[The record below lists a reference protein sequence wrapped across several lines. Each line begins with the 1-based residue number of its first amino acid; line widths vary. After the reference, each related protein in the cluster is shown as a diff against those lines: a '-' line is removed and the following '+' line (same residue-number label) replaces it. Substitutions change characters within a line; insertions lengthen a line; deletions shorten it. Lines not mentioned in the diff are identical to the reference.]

1 VLFFH
6 IKIFDNTCYSVLRKF
21 RWFQMEK
28 VSVLMVKIGLL
39 LSTVVKILKIDNNCW
54 VLEKENTAINKA
66 YHCVE
71 FDSMFDKYSK

>member
-1 VLFFH
+1 
-6 IKIFDNTCYSVLRKF
+6 
-21 RWFQMEK
+21 MEK